1 MSKENPMKIPRVT
14 KVTLN
19 FGAGKNQDLLEKG
32 YKLLKTLSGMEPSKR
47 ITQAR
52 IAAWGLRPGLP
63 VGAKVTMRGKSATA
77 IIPRLLHAKDN
88 LLADSCFDNSGN
100 VSFGI
105 PEYIDI
111 QDAKYDASI
120 GIIGL
125 QVSITLERPGY
136 RVARRRMRTGTVHP
150 DHRLKREDTMK
161 FMRENFKVKVAGDD
175 Q

>member
-1 MSKENPMKIPRVT
+1 MSAAKQNVMREPRVA
-14 KVTLN
+14 KVVLN

-32 YKLLKTLSGMEPSKR
+32 IKLFKSLTTVTPVKC

-63 VGAKVTMRGKSATA
+63 VGAKATLRGKEALTLL
-77 IIPRLLHAKDN
+77 PRLLYAKEFR
-88 LLADSCFDNSGN
+88 LKESCFDNVGN

-111 QDAKYDASI
+111 KDANYDSTI

-125 QVSITLERPGY
+125 QVSVTLERPGY
-136 RVARRRMRTGTVHP
+136 RVGRRRIRSSVIPAT
-150 DHRLKREDTMK
+150 HRISKEESMEFMK
-161 FMRENFKVKVAGDD
+161 HHFKVQVGDE
-175 Q
+175 